1 MNRNTTDEETITRQ
15 KKKKKKKTRHFRSG
29 TKKTDC
35 GDMSTFAKDRGRT

>member
-15 KKKKKKKTRHFRSG
+15 RNEKKTRHLRSG

-35 GDMSTFAKDRGRT
+35 GHMNTFAKDRGKT